1 MQSEWRRL
9 TIVFALSCLFRG
21 AVIGLGVWGFTPLG
35 GLDTDPDAY
44 RLIAETLSA
53 TDTFGIPDSDGGTD
67 PTAFR
72 PPLYPWILSHLTVD
86 AQISILAVA
95 ILHTLLGAITCV
107 ATYAF
112 TANWV
117 RTQREPD
124 VVRWSLPA
132 ILASILVA
140 VDPLLLMQS
149 TLVMTE
155 TLATA
160 LAVVTLWLLALTSPH
175 PVQRSPSSRHQNTL
189 VWISIASL
197 LAISFLCRPTF
208 LVWTVLIIAWLTIR
222 AVIRANLRA
231 ESLIALIAILML
243 SGATV
248 TAWTE
253 RNSRAMGRPIWA
265 TTHGGYTLLLGNN
278 PYFYDY
284 LHDRSFGSASLWGD
298 AWQAEPFHRDWQ
310 FRVRTFQDAQP
321 GKPDAIKLELAND
334 ALAGRWAKETISA
347 QPKTFVYASLVRVV
361 RLWSP
366 IPRIGENVTGIS
378 YFLAAYYALL
388 YAAAL
393 CAILRQRR
401 CLWSPVWIGAALLA
415 LSLTVVHAVY
425 WSNFRMRSPVV
436 PAIMALAAI
445 SILPV
450 RKEHCFYNRVKSV

>member
-9 TIVFALSCLFRG
+9 TIVFVLSCLFRG
-21 AVIGLGVWGFTPLG
+21 TVIGLGVWGFAPLG
-35 GLDTDPDAY
+35 GLNTDPDAY

-53 TDTFGIPDSDGGTD
+53 TDTFGIPDSEGGTD

-95 ILHTLLGAITCV
+95 ILHTLLGATTCV
-107 ATYAF
+107 ATYAL

-117 RTQREPD
+117 RAQRAPD
-124 VVRWSLPA
+124 IVRWPLPA
-132 ILASILVA
+132 ILASVLIA
-140 VDPLLLMQS
+140 IDPLLLMQS

-160 LAVVTLWLLALTSPH
+160 LAAVTLWLLGLASPH
-175 PVQRSPSSRHQNTL
+175 PVQRSPTSRHQITR
-189 VWISIASL
+189 VWISIALL

-208 LVWTVLIIAWLTIR
+208 IVWTVLIVVWLTSR
-222 AVIRANLRA
+222 AVIRPNHRA
-231 ESLIALIAILML
+231 ESAIALAAILML
-243 SGATV
+243 TGATV
-248 TAWTE
+248 TAWTV
-253 RNSRAMGRPIWA
+253 RNLQVMGKPIWA

-284 LHDRSFGSASLWGD
+284 LHERTFGSASLWGD
-298 AWQAEPFHRDWQ
+298 AWQAEPFHYDWQ
-310 FRVRTFQDAQP
+310 SRVQVFQDAQP

-334 ALAGRWAKETISA
+334 ALASRWAKETISA
-347 QPKTFVYASLVRVV
+347 QPETFVYASLVRVV

-366 IPRIGENVTGIS
+366 IPRIGENVTEVS
-378 YFLAAYYALL
+378 YMLAAFYAFL
-388 YAAAL
+388 YAAAFF
-393 CAILRQRR
+393 AILRQRG

-415 LSLTVVHAVY
+415 LSLTAVHTVY
-425 WSNFRMRSPVV
+425 WSNFRMRPPSVPV
-436 PAIMALAAI
+436 IMALAAI
-445 SILPV
+445 SVLPP